1 MRKVVFRD
9 GTATACE
16 RTGDAPAAASIC
28 RTAGGAFTAV
38 RADARTDSA
47 AGRRL

>member
-16 RTGDAPAAASIC
+16 RTGDAPAAASVC
-28 RTAGGAFTAV
+28 RAVCGAFTVIGTGGAT
-38 RADARTDSA
+38 RAGSW
-47 AGRRL
+47 L